1 MSSRGVPPP
10 SDGRGVPPPSD
21 GSYARLVGGVAV
33 RLDRRSEL
41 TAVVEVYW
49 REEEIRWVIIR
60 TAVHIHS

>member
-1 MSSRGVPPP
+1 MSS
-10 SDGRGVPPPSD
+10 RGVPPPSD

-41 TAVVEVYW
+41 TAVVYGRGGE
-49 REEEIRWVIIR
+49 EEEIRWVIIR